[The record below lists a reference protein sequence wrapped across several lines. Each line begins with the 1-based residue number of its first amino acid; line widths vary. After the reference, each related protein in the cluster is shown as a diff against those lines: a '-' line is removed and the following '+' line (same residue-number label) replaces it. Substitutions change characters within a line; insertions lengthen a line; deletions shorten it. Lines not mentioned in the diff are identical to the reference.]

1 MLMRDGRLF
10 RERVFMTPN
19 RVLTGMGAAALAMV
33 ALAACGSEQAG
44 GRQQNTANSVG
55 AQAPAIGP
63 SPDAQV
69 AFMEM
74 LERVG
79 APCVPDAPAA
89 PESDD
94 PGPGEHPPTRP
105 SELLP
110 VDEKPPTDAPS
121 PTATPEQPKL
131 NGVEACEGRE
141 HGNRISKVLTGL
153 NKPATIQVRQKL
165 NKLGYIDSRIHGLK
179 AERGMVRF
187 YLDLRVMGGQLALKG
202 TAAGRKTTMGA
213 FAHPTEGAFKPGK

>member
-1 MLMRDGRLF
+1 
-10 RERVFMTPN
+10 MTLN
-19 RVLTGMGAAALAMV
+19 RVLTGTGAAALAMV
-33 ALAACGSEQAG
+33 ALAACGNEQPG
-44 GRQQNTANSVG
+44 GGQRNTANSMG
-55 AQAPAIGP
+55 AQASATSP

-79 APCVPDAPAA
+79 APCVPDTLAA
-89 PESDD
+89 AVSDD
-94 PGPGEHPPTRP
+94 PGPGEHPPARP

-121 PTATPEQPKL
+121 PTTTSEQPEL

-141 HGNRISKVLTGL
+141 HGKRITKALTGL
-153 NKPATIQVRQKL
+153 DKPTTIQVRQEL
-165 NKLGYIDSRIHGLK
+165 NNLGYIDSRIHVLTT
-179 AERGMVRF
+179 ERGVVRF

-202 TAAGRKTTMGA
+202 TAAGKKTAVGA
-213 FAHPTEGAFKPGK
+213 YACPAESACKPGR

>member
-1 MLMRDGRLF
+1 
-10 RERVFMTPN
+10 MTLN
-19 RVLTGMGAAALAMV
+19 RVLTGAGTAALAVV

-55 AQAPAIGP
+55 AQAATTSP

-74 LERVG
+74 LERVS
-79 APCVPDAPAA
+79 ALCVPDAPAA
-89 PESDD
+89 TESDD

-110 VDEKPPTDAPS
+110 VDEKPPTDVPS

-131 NGVEACEGRE
+131 NEVEACEGRE
-141 HGNRISKVLTGL
+141 HGKRIAQALTGL
-153 NKPATIQVRQKL
+153 SEPAAVQVRQKL

-179 AERGMVRF
+179 AERGVVRF
-187 YLDLRVMGGQLALKG
+187 YLDLRVMGGQLVLKG
-202 TAAGRKTTMGA
+202 TAAGKKTAIGA
-213 FAHPTEGAFKPGK
+213 FAQPEEGAFKPGK